1 MKLSFA
7 LVSLLSASSLH
18 GATIFAITTPAT
30 WETASHWT
38 GGAVSGVIPGTTTGQ
53 VDVAGVNN
61 ARSLTLN
68 SDAAGAGSISRMNV
82 ANQNP
87 GTGTS
92 FFTMT
97 SAASLST
104 PSFNIGGNG
113 SAGDFTYNDGASL
126 TVTNT
131 LLMGRNTLHNGTDA
145 PASSSVTIALGVGGL
160 SNPISTGTLN
170 LRQVLA
176 GHILNIDA
184 SSYTGGAADIDLITF
199 TTHNGGDFDTVNITG
214 LDPTLA
220 SSVIYDA
227 DSVTLSLTAVPEPS
241 SLALLALGSLGL
253 IRRRR

>member
-1 MKLSFA
+1 MKHSLT

-18 GATIFAITTPAT
+18 GATIFSSSNPAT
-30 WETASHWT
+30 WETAAHWS
-38 GGAVSGVIPGTTTGQ
+38 GGTIPGTTTGQ
-53 VDVAGVNN
+53 TDVAGVNG

-68 SDAAGAGSISRMNV
+68 SDAAGAGSITRMNV

-97 SAASLST
+97 SAASLSV
-104 PSFNIGGNG
+104 PSFYIGTNG

-126 TVTNT
+126 AISNT

-145 PASSSVTIALGVGGL
+145 PSSSSVTIALGISGL

-170 LRQVLA
+170 LRQILA
-176 GHILNIDA
+176 GQILNIDA

-199 TTHNGGDFDTVNITG
+199 TTHSGGDFSTVNVTG

-220 SSVIYDA
+220 GSVSYDA
-227 DSVTLSLTAVPEPS
+227 DSVTLNIVAVPEPS